1 MNVVVVVVVGSFH
14 EEDSVFGY
22 NPSLL
27 ARQPFS
33 LLFFLLFISLYIFS
47 CLKNTGPAAG
57 NELRAP
63 VSHYIYCRPLASED
77 LGDLRR
83 CFMLLWLS
91 RV

>member
-33 LLFFLLFISLYIFS
+33 FFIIYFPLYFFMFE
-47 CLKNTGPAAG
+47 KH
-57 NELRAP
+57 RA
-63 VSHYIYCRPLASED
+63 SSGE
-77 LGDLRR
+77 
-83 CFMLLWLS
+83 
-91 RV
+91 